1 MWILALNAV
10 YFLPYSEMRGHVS
23 PGQLVWIK
31 LYRDKTGRPA
41 VSMRVEEEML
51 KASKPAVG
59 VKVGDSVTGTIYNIL
74 PEGFFILL
82 ISAFWRFCIAVKFP
96 AGVWILVR
104 RSRLALLIFVRMAG

>member
-1 MWILALNAV
+1 M
-10 YFLPYSEMRGHVS
+10 S

-74 PEGFFILL
+74 PEGFFIFTNQRFL
-82 ISAFWRFCIAVKFP
+82 AF
-96 AGVWILVR
+96 LH
-104 RSRLALLIFVRMAG
+104 RSEVPGGRLDFGQEITARITYMRKIF

>member
-1 MWILALNAV
+1 MDIGAERGV
-10 YFLPYSEMRGHVS
+10 FLPYSEMRGHVS

-74 PEGFFILL
+74 PEGFFIFTNQR
-82 ISAFWRFCIAVKFP
+82 FWRFCIAVKFP

-104 RSRLALLIFVRMAG
+104 RSRLASLIFVRMAG